1 MIRLFRPAAVLAP
14 LGLALA
20 VSACGQPAAEAP
32 AVVEVT
38 DAFCRPTQAGR
49 AVTGCY
55 MTLTASRNDRLVSAA
70 FAGAERVEIHEMTTT
85 DGMMRMAELPDG
97 LPLPAGEAVQLKPG
111 SNHIMLLGLTQP
123 LAEGER
129 LSMSLT
135 FEQAVPY
142 EVNVVIAQ
150 PAASPASHSAH

>member
-1 MIRLFRPAAVLAP
+1 
-14 LGLALA
+14 
-20 VSACGQPAAEAP
+20 
-32 AVVEVT
+32 
-38 DAFCRPTQAGR
+38 
-49 AVTGCY
+49 
-55 MTLTASRNDRLVSAA
+55 
-70 FAGAERVEIHEMTTT
+70 
-85 DGMMRMAELPDG
+85 
-97 LPLPAGEAVQLKPG
+97 
-111 SNHIMLLGLTQP
+111 MLLGLTQP